1 MTKPVIGLTMYG
13 LNDQKHYT
21 IPGEYVDCVIAAGGV
36 PMVLPLQGDIQTQL
50 DRVDGILLI
59 GGGDICPSC
68 YDQAPHKTIYM
79 LDKRRDQYELELV
92 QRVLAT
98 GKPVLGI
105 CRGIQIVNIAL
116 GGTLVQHLPD
126 VKGDLVQHRMPPRE
140 PVEHPVLVKAGSRLA
155 EIVEDLN
162 FLAPSWHHQAL
173 DEVADQLMVVAHA
186 PDGTVEAVE
195 MPEHRWCICV
205 QWHPELAGSDDVI
218 QQRLFRNF
226 VAHCQ

>member
-68 YDQAPHKTIYM
+68 YDQAPHETIYM
-79 LDKRRDQYELELV
+79 LDKKRDQYELELV

-98 GKPVLGI
+98 GKPV
-105 CRGIQIVNIAL
+105 
-116 GGTLVQHLPD
+116 
-126 VKGDLVQHRMPPRE
+126 
-140 PVEHPVLVKAGSRLA
+140 
-155 EIVEDLN
+155 
-162 FLAPSWHHQAL
+162 
-173 DEVADQLMVVAHA
+173 
-186 PDGTVEAVE
+186 
-195 MPEHRWCICV
+195 
-205 QWHPELAGSDDVI
+205 
-218 QQRLFRNF
+218 
-226 VAHCQ
+226 

>member
-68 YDQAPHKTIYM
+68 YDQAPHETIYM
-79 LDKRRDQYELELV
+79 LDKQRDQYELELV

-116 GGTLVQHLPD
+116 GGSLVQHLPD
-126 VKGDLVQHRMPPRE
+126 VKGDLVQHRMPPR
-140 PVEHPVLVKAGSRLA
+140 
-155 EIVEDLN
+155 
-162 FLAPSWHHQAL
+162 
-173 DEVADQLMVVAHA
+173 
-186 PDGTVEAVE
+186 
-195 MPEHRWCICV
+195 
-205 QWHPELAGSDDVI
+205 
-218 QQRLFRNF
+218 
-226 VAHCQ
+226 